1 MNILLKSNKGLGV
14 GMGREG
20 RRGKL
25 HFVNGEA
32 ETESLIMWLV
42 IRDWL
47 EVGWWWRESQ
57 SLIKG
62 WLEHIFCI
70 PGLRT

>member
-25 HFVNGEA
+25 HFVKGEA
-32 ETESLIMWLV
+32 ETESLIM
-42 IRDWL
+42 
-47 EVGWWWRESQ
+47 
-57 SLIKG
+57 
-62 WLEHIFCI
+62 
-70 PGLRT
+70 